1 MTVNQERRKESAMRF
16 VHEPPSIGST
26 DNRLTTRGERRLMQA
41 VLEDGLRSLTA
52 ARHGRASAS
61 KARRDLAWFTS
72 RDTSDPFT
80 FERVCE
86 VLSIDADWLRRRV
99 LDAYRGV
106 DDRTATT
113 RSAVGG

>member
-1 MTVNQERRKESAMRF
+1 MRF

-26 DNRLTTRGERRLMQA
+26 DNRLITRGERRLMQA
-41 VLEDGLRSLTA
+41 VLEDALRSLTA

-61 KARRDLAWFTS
+61 RERQELAWFAS
-72 RDTSDPFT
+72 RDASDPFT

-99 LDAYRGV
+99 LDVHWGV
-106 DDRTATT
+106 NDRNATP
-113 RSAVGG
+113 RAAVGG